1 MSSPFTCTLQIIES
15 LVQVINSS
23 TENEYKILSE
33 GEVNLNVRICIPTL
47 KVLDGVPLM
56 AGRGVGVGAPLSPQF
71 VAF

>member
-15 LVQVINSS
+15 LVQVIDSS
-23 TENEYKILSE
+23 TENEYTILSE

-56 AGRGVGVGAPLSPQF
+56 AGRGVVVGAPLSPQF